1 METAEM
7 REIAVIVIV
16 VLLAH
21 IVLAIRETLPGS
33 LREFE
38 SSDWNQRLA
47 DMQTNGASLVQ

>member
-1 METAEM
+1 M